1 MKENAL
7 LENAKQMQ
15 DTLLQM
21 RRTLHQ
27 TAEIGFALPKTLAYI
42 QEQLL
47 QMGYTPKKC
56 GKSGWVVDVGDESK
70 GKTILLRADIDGL
83 PIRER
88 TGLKFACKTG
98 NMHACGHDLHAT
110 MLLGAAKLLKAQEA
124 RLKGRVRLLFQPAEE
139 LLEGAKDV
147 IKHGALQGVDTA
159 VMLHVLTNVALPT
172 GSVVVACGVS
182 APAADFFTIKVQG
195 KGCHGSAPWNGI
207 DALSVAAHILLALQG
222 ISAREISIA
231 QPAVLTIGGLQTQDA
246 GNVISDTA
254 ILKGSLRAFDEKVR
268 LRVKTRMEEIAKNV
282 AKAFRAKVKIEYGGG
297 CPTLVNDSALSAF
310 ACDSVKRL
318 LGNERAH
325 LASDLGGGDK
335 ENSGGSEDFAYI
347 SHQIPSVMLALSAGE
362 SKDGYTY
369 PLHHPKTAFDET
381 ALHVGAAV
389 YAHIAIRWLEDN

>member
-1 MKENAL
+1 MKENTL
-7 LENAKQMQ
+7 LQNAKQIQ
-15 DTLLQM
+15 ETLVQM

-27 TAEIGFALPKTLAYI
+27 TAEIGFELPKTLQYI

-56 GKSGWVVDVGDESK
+56 GKSGWVVDIGDKSK

-88 TGLKFACKTG
+88 TGAKFACKTG

-110 MLLGAAKLLKAQEA
+110 MLLGAAKLLKGQET

-147 IKHGALQGVDTA
+147 IEHGALQGVDGA
-159 VMLHVLTNVALPT
+159 MMLHVLTNVALPT
-172 GSVVVACGVS
+172 GSIVVACGVS

-207 DALSVAAHILLALQG
+207 DALSAGAHILLALQEM
-222 ISAREISIA
+222 SAREISIS
-231 QPAVLTIGGLQTQDA
+231 QPAVLTVGSLQTQDA

-268 LRVKTRMEEIAKNV
+268 LRVKTRMETIAKNV
-282 AKAFRAKVKIEYGGG
+282 ARAFRANVKIEYGGG
-297 CPTLVNDSALSAF
+297 CPTLVNDQNLSAF
-310 ACDSVKRL
+310 ACESVKRL

-347 SHQIPSVMLALSAGE
+347 SHQIPSIMLALAAGE
-362 SKDGYTY
+362 SKDGYAY
-369 PLHHPKTAFDET
+369 PLHHPKTAFDES

-389 YAHIAIRWLEDN
+389 YAHIAIRWLINN